1 MRLPFWLF
9 VIWDCPI
16 GFCYLSSETS
26 FLAFC
31 YLRPPFRFLLPCFF
45 LLYGTA
51 FLAFFVIWD
60 WLFGFVLSETA
71 FLAFLLSETGKPTHW
86 TTSSAF
92 SPGRPSIIQ
101 TILSCKSFTPATQI
115 GQPNLSPEKKLTTD
129 GPPGQTTQIGQ
140 SNWGPTVRLE
150 KKTTGSPEQTIQTR
164 SCNKLLAPVSHS

>member
-45 LLYGTA
+45 LLYETSFFA
-51 FLAFFVIWD
+51 FCYLRLASQLTGLPAVHFHQAAPQLFKPSFHASRSHLPRKLDSPIWALKKNWQLMGPLD
-60 WLFGFVLSETA
+60 
-71 FLAFLLSETGKPTHW
+71 KPRKLG
-86 TTSSAF
+86 
-92 SPGRPSIIQ
+92 SP
-101 TILSCKSFTPATQI
+101 I
-115 GQPNLSPEKKLTTD
+115 GAQLYTLK
-129 GPPGQTTQIGQ
+129 
-140 SNWGPTVRLE
+140 
-150 KKTTGSPEQTIQTR
+150 KKTTGSPEQTIQTL